1 MSALIQ
7 SFSSLSLSSRSL
19 RGDARVASPSAMP
32 MRKRTAV
39 VTEAVCCFSPL
50 FRAKIGP
57 NSRFLRVTKR
67 CCFPTLANEMRTIL
81 RAKETATEMCMLLF
95 KRERESKSGARV
107 RRQPSKSFRRRK
119 CFLFLSFPR
128 NFIRGAA
135 SGFREAKPSSPLFFK
150 EKLTLVLS
158 FLCARSLL

>member
-81 RAKETATEMCMLLF
+81 RAKETATEMCTLLF

>member
-50 FRAKIGP
+50 FLGKNWSKFSSLSLFTRNEALLL
-57 NSRFLRVTKR
+57 SYS
-67 CCFPTLANEMRTIL
+67 LANEMRTIL
-81 RAKETATEMCMLLF
+81 RAKENATEMCMLLF
-95 KRERESKSGARV
+95 KRERANGARV

-119 CFLFLSFPR
+119 CFLFLSFPPILSEGLLQVLEKQNPPLLCFSKR
-128 NFIRGAA
+128 NSR
-135 SGFREAKPSSPLFFK
+135 
-150 EKLTLVLS
+150 
-158 FLCARSLL
+158 

>member
-1 MSALIQ
+1 
-7 SFSSLSLSSRSL
+7 
-19 RGDARVASPSAMP
+19 
-32 MRKRTAV
+32 
-39 VTEAVCCFSPL
+39 
-50 FRAKIGP
+50 
-57 NSRFLRVTKR
+57 
-67 CCFPTLANEMRTIL
+67 MRTIL

-158 FLCARSLL
+158 FLCAFSSLKTTEKEMGKTSVKPERETVASEDARENER